1 MDNRTNKIF
10 PSFDQF
16 NKEFSLSNR
25 LIDIFPSHFSFYSIN
40 QRYKE
45 SIKTYTHKVND
56 IIHLASADPKSIV
69 VVSDTSIKNQVIT
82 LIVHI
87 HIHNSPLIKMIHH
100 TVNILS
106 TEAEL
111 FAIRCS
117 INQATCISNISHII
131 IITDSI
137 HVAKRIFD
145 SSLHSFQIHAL
156 SISNE
161 LRELFI
167 KECNNFIEFWD
178 CPSHYKWSLHDAV
191 DKETKKFD
199 LISQFLY
206 KSL

>member
-25 LIDIFPSHFSFYSIN
+25 LIDIFPSYFSFYSIN
-40 QRYKE
+40 QRCKE

-100 TVNILS
+100 AVNILS
-106 TEAEL
+106 TEAKL

-117 INQATCISNISHII
+117 INQGTCISNISHII

-145 SSLHSFQIHAL
+145 SSLHSF
-156 SISNE
+156 
-161 LRELFI
+161 
-167 KECNNFIEFWD
+167 
-178 CPSHYKWSLHDAV
+178 
-191 DKETKKFD
+191 
-199 LISQFLY
+199 
-206 KSL
+206 